1 MKRTLIV
8 SALFSTMLFAVSAQA
23 HQIWLQQGA
32 KTANLYFG
40 EFGENLREA
49 SPGLLDRF
57 VQPTAVLLG
66 AKGEQPLTVE
76 KTANTFVLSAKAG
89 KNESI
94 IAEEAHY
101 PVLEKKN
108 GEVVTRTIWTPAAR
122 LVTSDAEQAPKLT
135 LDIVPTGKPGEFKLY
150 YKGQP
155 LPKTKVGVVVQSGWS
170 KEAHSDAQGLVTFD
184 LPWEGTYV
192 VEAHHVDKTAGERDG
207 KPYDVASY
215 VTTLTLSKNQGVKAL
230 PAGPAATPNK

>member
-57 VQPTAVLLG
+57 VQPTATLLG
-66 AKGEQPLTVE
+66 AKGEQPLTVS
-76 KTANTFVLSAKAG
+76 KTGNAFVLSGKAG

-101 PVLEKKN
+101 PVIEKKN

-122 LVTSDAEQAPKLT
+122 LVTSHAEQPPKLT
-135 LDIVPTGKPGEFKLY
+135 LDIVPTGKQGEFKLF

-155 LPKTKVGVVVQSGWS
+155 LAKTKVGVIVQSGWA
-170 KEAHSDAQGLVTFD
+170 KEAHSDEQGLVKFD
-184 LPWEGTYV
+184 LPWAGTYV

-207 KPYDVASY
+207 KAYDVASY
-215 VTTLTLSKNQGVKAL
+215 VTTLSLSTNKGIKAV